1 MNTRAFATM
10 SQSPTWNGFQNGLSG
25 DSNPYNWEA
34 DDETDPVLKMY
45 REMNMKLEEENAV
58 LKRKLFLL
66 ERQHESVSNQLQQ
79 MKTDVANY
87 NASKPIRPS
96 TPVSPAE
103 GLTAMESEVVY
114 WQRKIGRSPPRLG
127 NLSRLVPPRF
137 QNLTSP
143 TGGGAA
149 AASSRKTPDVTVVQK
164 DDVVV
169 EEEDEDDEMFRSL
182 KAAYERGCEEVGFGG
197 STY

>member
-1 MNTRAFATM
+1 M
-10 SQSPTWNGFQNGLSG
+10 SQSPTWNGFQNGLTS
-25 DSNPYNWEA
+25 DSNPYNWEE

-45 REMNMKLEEENAV
+45 REMNTKLEEENAV
-58 LKRKLFLL
+58 LKRKLFVL
-66 ERQHESVSNQLQQ
+66 ERQHESVCNQLQQ

-87 NASKPIRPS
+87 NASKPVRPS
-96 TPVSPAE
+96 TPVTPAE

-149 AASSRKTPDVTVVQK
+149 VGSRKTPDITAVQK
-164 DDVVV
+164 DAVVV
-169 EEEDEDDEMFRSL
+169 EIVEDDDDDEMFRSL
-182 KAAYERGCEEVGFGG
+182 KAAYERGCEEVGISG